1 MASTILVQPNS
12 YSADMYSESWF
23 MKQPID
29 LRYTS
34 SRYHSFTPISSM
46 KNTRTITFSLPAFS
60 NSTIWDLGNSYIELS
75 LKIVDEQGN
84 PPDAETYII
93 GFVNNVLK
101 SLFEDIKLYLN
112 GNCLVLL
119 LIIIFAWISTFSS
132 LFG

>member
-119 LIIIFAWISTFSS
+119 IIIFAWISTFSS